1 MNKIEISIIIV
12 HYKTPELLLKCVHSL
27 WNNTDSSSFEV
38 IVVDNDSKDESKN
51 LILNSFP
58 QTKWIDAGYN
68 SGFARGNNLGIRN
81 SSGEYVL
88 LLNPDSFIEGD
99 FIRNLINIYKQ
110 KDTDKKLGLLGCRI
124 ISSVDKSLLVG
135 TGIGFPGIKKYVKAN
150 PVFIKLFQRFVNNNK
165 YKPEEMHYKN
175 HEVDFVSGACV
186 MIKRSKID
194 QYDLYLDEDFFLYYE
209 DVEWSFRT
217 QKKGFVN
224 YFTVDV
230 EVYHENS
237 ASTAKN
243 KERNNIILVSE
254 LLFYFKTL
262 SRVHWYFLK
271 QLVSLNFKLNRFL
284 LKRKNEISY
293 LNEEFLQFEIRKK
306 YFKRIEKE
314 FKRKP
319 SSAEN
324 FLRYVE

>member
-12 HYKTPELLLKCVHSL
+12 HYKTPDLLLNCVSSL
-27 WNNTDSSSFEV
+27 WNNSAAVSIEV
-38 IVVDNDSKDESKN
+38 IVVDNESNDDSKKQ
-51 LILNSFP
+51 ILSSFP

-81 SSGEYVL
+81 SNGEYVL
-88 LLNPDSFIEGD
+88 LLNPDSFITDD
-99 FIRNLINIYKQ
+99 FLNKMLGFYKQ
-110 KDTDKKLGLLGCRI
+110 KDAKHRLGLLGCRF

-135 TGIGFPGIKKYVKAN
+135 TGIGFPGIKKYVKVN

-224 YFTVDV
+224 YFTAEV

-262 SRVHWYFLK
+262 SRVHCYFLK